1 MRFRHSKQIVSLAL
15 AGVLAAGGMGVPLMR
30 ANAGEIMVFEQV
42 MRGASMEN
50 GLAYSAEELKTDFNG
65 TNVFEA
71 PTADVGLFKD
81 NIKGASSIDISIT
94 FKPSVVSNFMNL
106 LEICN
111 SAKNNSSTSP
121 AQELGLIVAKNGTV
135 YLMTGSATGTTDWS
149 VSTGTAIS
157 AGNTYTLTL
166 SVSGNGLSVKMND
179 GVEKSVSTDTSKNT
193 KKFVQAFF
201 GGNVS
206 GFTDWRQS
214 IDSVVVGGLKAGS
227 AQTHQNFVNF
237 NGEITN
243 VTIAGKNSTETPVGN
258 GVASV
263 MFEENSLDNTWLF
276 GGGVETQGRFAEVG
290 GIRNFIGQ
298 FEEYVRWEKRVNG
311 VLEGMQRYTINA
323 GKAGQDAAAF
333 ADRLPE
339 LVGKADPMA
348 VSYLI
353 GPEDYT
359 GNEDTEV
366 FKAALETIVDSALA
380 LKDGKGCAV
389 IQYPHA
395 VKDAGTNTKIE
406 TYIAAAKQVVQG
418 YTADEKNRIAVVDHY
433 TKTNT
438 DEFKNAKLT
447 EEGLLNAEGHYE
459 IAKQFSE
466 AVYGSSTGFP
476 AITDSWTEEAAPEE
490 YLNIL
495 PKVTASAS
503 SLEVTVD
510 GETETEWKYAVT
522 VDGTKIRGTA
532 SGNPFTIDKL
542 PEGKD
547 YELTVQT
554 GDGKTQ
560 LSTVAGTITEGNVAQ
575 APALTEMQQ
584 AIRDKVE
591 QTEGPLTWIFMGDSI
606 THAAAHTHGYDG
618 IAQIFEKYLK
628 EDLGRMDDIVVN
640 TAVSGATAERTI
652 ANVEQRVTK
661 YKPDIVS
668 IMLGTNDKRDNNVRA
683 KYKENLKSI
692 VEAIRTANPD
702 ALIIFRS
709 PTPGTNGWDG
719 NLDGDTGVVPMMQAV
734 AEEDGNILFIDQYT
748 EWNKETTAYPYL
760 FTSKYYYGDN
770 TVHLGAPGHIRMTQ
784 QFIEECGLNT
794 NTKIAEL
801 SYQFAYTEEKSDVK
815 PEVQIAEG
823 KDGITVSKSA
833 LQTAYGSGN
842 IGEMTVTLTD
852 KNGRSYTKSAGLD
865 DTEVSVSLPTSRTY
879 TVNVTANMKGN
890 TAKHVTFE
898 ETNILLST
906 GAEKEELKLE
916 LLKQRTYMG
925 MLDAY
930 TKESAEAFRK
940 AYDEAEQAVDIEKD
954 VEKLAELREALA
966 KSAEALVKKAV
977 IGGVQTVTISGDKV
991 TVPAQADYT
1000 ASDLVWSADKSS
1012 AHFTLTVNEKAL
1024 FGSTVRVSVAN
1035 AAELRVVDVKTEG
1048 TVKVLTVTLTIQ
1060 KADSGE
1066 NKDPGHQKP
1075 SIKEG
1080 GIYNVGKYSYKV
1092 TSLSGQTVEIA
1103 GLVNESPAKIT
1114 VPNQVKLDG
1123 KDYKVTAVGAS
1134 AFKNNKKVTSV
1145 VIGSNVKTIGKN
1157 AFAGCAKL
1165 KKVTVKGNRLTQIG
1179 SKAFMNCKK
1188 LTTITIKS
1196 KVLKKAGA
1204 GALKGISKKAVI
1216 KVPKAKRKAYTKLF
1230 AKKGQSKT
1238 VKIK

>member
-50 GLAYSAEELKTDFNG
+50 GLSYSAEELETDFNG

-71 PTADVGLFKD
+71 SAADVGLFKD
-81 NIKGASSIDISIT
+81 NIKGASSIDISMT
-94 FKPSVVSNFMNL
+94 FKVTKAETSFIKL
-106 LEICN
+106 LELYD
-111 SAKNNSSTSP
+111 SKNNANKASQPQSTI
-121 AQELGLIVAKNGTV
+121 GII
-135 YLMTGSATGTTDWS
+135 
-149 VSTGTAIS
+149 VSTGGVVYLETGSHDTGTDWQAVTNKKINDGNFHTLQIS
-157 AGNTYTLTL
+157 I
-166 SVSGNGLSVKMND
+166 SGNGMTVQMDGGTQVSVN
-179 GVEKSVSTDTSKNT
+179 STGDRNT
-193 KKFVQAFF
+193 KSFVQAFF
-201 GGNVS
+201 GEAGTS
-206 GFTDWRQS
+206 YKDWRQEM
-214 IDSVVVGGLKAGS
+214 DCVVIGGMSSNSYFNHPNYSNL
-227 AQTHQNFVNF
+227 
-237 NGEITN
+237 NGEITS

-298 FEEYVRWEKRVNG
+298 FEEYVRWEKRVDG
-311 VLEGMQRYTINA
+311 ILKGMQRYTINA

-339 LVGKADPMA
+339 LVEKADPMA

-366 FKAALETIVDSALA
+366 FKAALKTIVDTALA

-476 AITDSWTEEAAPEE
+476 TITDSWTEEAAPEE

-554 GDGKTQ
+554 GDGMTQ

-628 EDLGRMDDIVVN
+628 EDLGRTDDIVVN

-652 ANVEQRVTK
+652 ENVEQRVTK

-668 IMLGTNDKRDNNVRA
+668 IMLGTNDKKDNNVRA

-709 PTPGTNGWDG
+709 PTPGTNGWQE

-734 AEEDGNILFIDQYT
+734 AEEDGNILYIDQYT

-801 SYQFAYTEEKSDVK
+801 SYQFAYTEEKSDVR

-879 TVNVTANMKGN
+879 TVKVTANMKGN
-890 TAKHVTFE
+890 TAKRVTFE
-898 ETNILLST
+898 EANILLST

-954 VEKLAELREALA
+954 VEKLTELREALA

-1024 FGSTVRVSVAN
+1024 FGSTVRVNVAN
-1035 AAELRVVDVKTEG
+1035 AAELHVVDVKTEG
-1048 TVKVLTVTLTIQ
+1048 TKNVLTVTLTV
-1060 KADSGE
+1060 KEAV
-1066 NKDPGHQKP
+1066 
-1075 SIKEG
+1075 KEG

-1204 GALKGISKKAVI
+1204 GALKGISKKAII